1 MIAINHKNLRN
12 RRFEVYKVKQINAG
26 TCNCDFEKL
35 FEGNSAY
42 QIGHKH
48 EVWTIGFYLLPI
60 FTVRPQKIYWTE
72 LTLIQLHTI
81 KISNMFENLSCMTN
95 ENLNNIKKNKN

>member
-1 MIAINHKNLRN
+1 MQVHATAILKSFLKETLHTKSVISTSSR
-12 RRFEVYKVKQINAG
+12 
-26 TCNCDFEKL
+26 
-35 FEGNSAY
+35 
-42 QIGHKH
+42 
-48 EVWTIGFYLLPI
+48 TIGFYLLPI